1 MNKQKVANWLGLALR
16 AGSAVTGDLACLAE
30 IRKGRARLALLAVD
44 AGSNTKK
51 KYRDKCAFYRVPLV
65 EALSKEEL
73 GRALGKH
80 DRAAVVITDRGFA
93 KNILLE
99 LGEQIGGEVIE

>member
-1 MNKQKVANWLGLALR
+1 MNKQKVSNWLGLAFR
-16 AGSAVTGDLACLAE
+16 AGSAVTGDQACMAE
-30 IRKGRARLALLAVD
+30 IRKGRAQLVLLAQD
-44 AGSNTKK
+44 AGPNTKK
-51 KYRDKCAFYRVPLV
+51 KYQDKCAYYRVPLIEV
-65 EALSKEEL
+65 LNKEEL

-80 DRAAVVITDRGFA
+80 DRAAVVITNHGFA